1 MKDKSPIILA
11 LDFPDISSALS
22 MIELTHE
29 HISIYKVGLEYFLAH
44 GREGVLKIKD
54 EFPEIDI
61 FLDLKL
67 HDIPNTVSGAVASVA
82 DLKPRFLTVHASGGG
97 VMVRAAAQDLPGT
110 SITAVTVLTSL
121 DDDEL
126 FAMGFSLKA
135 QELAVKIGRR
145 AMNHGATSIVCSP
158 HEAALMRSE
167 LGQDLIIITPGVR
180 PLGASQDDQN
190 RVMTPQEAIKQGANY
205 VVIGRPI
212 TQSADPAST
221 AAEIRN
227 SLS

>member
-158 HEAALMRSE
+158 LEAALMRSE

>member
-44 GREGVLKIKD
+44 GREGVLKIKN